1 MNKLNLVLKILL
13 LLVFALFFSI
23 IGVNKKIIDNFN
35 DKNLLEENIDN
46 LRGIIWANYTFITI
60 SLSIAITIIVSK
72 KYYYTYKWT
81 VLFSIFFILL
91 NTGLV
96 IFEEISI
103 RNYKKVEVEHLNNV
117 YIISSVMNIL
127 YFILF
132 IKLIKITD
140 DIQSFEP
147 SIRQVQQYLRE
158 GPYMNRFRS
167 NYNSPETTN
176 YDNSPSYFE
185 DVYNDENFTTSDEV
199 VFDEDLGI
207 TFRPRT
213 TIARY

>member
-1 MNKLNLVLKILL
+1 
-13 LLVFALFFSI
+13 
-23 IGVNKKIIDNFN
+23 
-35 DKNLLEENIDN
+35 
-46 LRGIIWANYTFITI
+46 
-60 SLSIAITIIVSK
+60 
-72 KYYYTYKWT
+72 
-81 VLFSIFFILL
+81 
-91 NTGLV
+91 
-96 IFEEISI
+96 
-103 RNYKKVEVEHLNNV
+103 
-117 YIISSVMNIL
+117 MNIL